1 MLNNKWSTFIEI
13 KCHISNLAW
22 LNKWLRRTTSISVL
36 SEPAFH
42 QSNKRTRLQFL
53 IRARHYNRNPPNG
66 IAGLCVICTHPLPPA
81 PLIHNANLSLSEQ
94 KTSSGKTLTRAA
106 RGKMHHGYKLCL
118 VTQASLPLSS
128 RHSKNFILII
138 ISPFFIS
145 CNHTSALF
153 VPPIPQMNS
162 TKALSLR

>member
-1 MLNNKWSTFIEI
+1 MTAQNDEYLSFVG
-13 KCHISNLAW
+13 
-22 LNKWLRRTTSISVL
+22 TSISSIEYENEAAVSNPGSSL
-36 SEPAFH
+36 QSESAKWDCGP
-42 QSNKRTRLQFL
+42 
-53 IRARHYNRNPPNG
+53 
-66 IAGLCVICTHPLPPA
+66 LCNLHPPPA
-81 PLIHNANLSLSEQ
+81 ARPFIHNANLSLSEQ

-106 RGKMHHGYKLCL
+106 RGKMHRGYKLCL